1 MMKIQTNLN
10 NFSVAKEIFSL
21 FSSQNKE
28 YGIIIEKGKIIP
40 DIHFCPHCNNKI
52 SQNGANECKDQKAK
66 AFGLLLKKG
75 RIICSNPNCDFQI
88 NIPQNIF
95 ESWFSKLLDFIESEI
110 LSLGTKKVSS
120 QKIAQH
126 ICETKGISF
135 SDEFIRLKLKE
146 LMSKTELPSPKEKI
160 SGVVIHDEQF
170 LKIKG
175 IELKRITTIDA
186 NNPNVYYDQLHS
198 NRNEETI
205 IEVCRELKKKNQEI
219 RAVVIDGHTASKNA
233 YEEVFIDI
241 LVQYC
246 LFHFTKN
253 VRDAYK
259 DEVGYGKGKSMIP
272 LQHLIGFFSII
283 NIFFDHDREIMYLRE
298 LQTELNEN
306 IERVNNSNYL
316 TEKKEEY
323 IEDYRKK
330 YDKKS
335 SRYLKE
341 CRNIRRRK
349 NGMKLILRT
358 EEQAKELL
366 EKAKIENVFPKEV
379 QKQIVRLEKE
389 WVNFTHCLR
398 DKTIP
403 PTTNKVEQFY
413 GLTLNWVQKN
423 NLQSE
428 KQFYQEQKFSVIK
441 RYNVVIIK
449 KGIFLSFLKTTFVLL
464 LIFGGT

>member
-10 NFSVAKEIFSL
+10 NFSVAKAIFSL
-21 FSSQNKE
+21 FSSQNNN
-28 YGIIIEKGKIIP
+28 YGLIIERGKIIP
-40 DIHFCPHCNNKI
+40 DISHCPLCKNKV

-66 AFGLLLKKG
+66 AFGLILKKG
-75 RIICSNPNCDFQI
+75 RIICSNLNCDFQI
-88 NIPQNIF
+88 NIPQTIF
-95 ESWFSKLLDFIESEI
+95 ESWFSKLFDFIDSEI

-126 ICETKGISF
+126 ICETKGLSF

-160 SGVVIHDEQF
+160 SGVVVHDEQF

-186 NNPNVYYDQLHS
+186 NNTNVYYDKLHP

-205 IEVCRELKKKNQEI
+205 IEVCRELKKKIQEI
-219 RAVVIDGHTASKNA
+219 RSVVIDGHTASKNA

-246 LFHFTKN
+246 LFHFAKN
-253 VRDAYK
+253 VREAYK

-272 LQHLIGFFSII
+272 LQYLIGFFSIL
-283 NIFFDHDREIMYLRE
+283 NIFFDHEQEIMYLRG

-316 TEKKEEY
+316 IEKKEEY
-323 IEDYRKK
+323 IEDYQKK
-330 YDKKS
+330 YDKKAS
-335 SRYLKE
+335 KYLKE

-413 GLTLNWVQKN
+413 SLTLNWVQKN

-441 RYNVVIIK
+441 RYDMLIIK

-464 LIFGGT
+464 LIFGDP